1 MSWAQGTTAGDETS
15 SEAYAVLMS
24 GENNDITA
32 TFYYDENRNS
42 HTEGFATV
50 GMDELMQ
57 SQAWSMNRENITT
70 VTIDS
75 SFANYRPTST
85 SFWFA
90 YCRSLTTISGLDHL
104 NTEAVTDMSFMFNY
118 CAALTSLDLSF
129 FNTENVTNFAG
140 MLGNCSSL
148 TSIDLS
154 SFYTRQATDMNSMFE
169 QSSSLVTINLSSF
182 NTSQVTNM
190 SYMFN
195 ECSALTTIYVGSD
208 WSTESVTNS
217 ENMFKACTNL
227 VGGAGTTFNSE
238 YITATYARIDGG
250 TSAPGYLTEQDASS
264 THYVLITVEGNGEVS
279 AGMADVI
286 RDKGD
291 VRVADGEPLEMFFFP
306 DEGYQLASVK
316 IDTLD
321 VTSQVTPAT
330 EYSAASYTIPGVYGD
345 IAITVTFAQTSTDA
359 ELEAYAV
366 ITGDSVSG
374 MTATFFYDNLKDTH
388 TSAVATVMVS
398 DIRESQTWWKNTEF
412 IKSATFDSS
421 FANYYPT
428 STAYW
433 FYPCNKLESIIGLEY
448 LKTDRVTSMAGMFSN
463 CASLTSIDLSGFKT
477 DNVTDMQSMFTYCSK
492 LVSIDLSTFNTQNV
506 QSMNGMFGACSSL
519 TSLDL
524 SSFNTENVTDM
535 YAMFSSCS
543 SLTSLNLSSF
553 NTSNVTRM
561 SGMFGACNSLTGLDL
576 SGFNTSNVTDMSNM
590 FSVCGNFQT
599 LDLSSFNTSKVT
611 DMSGMFYGCSE
622 LRTIYVGNEWS
633 TNAVTDGSIMFTD
646 CTNLVGGAGTTY
658 SADHTDYTYAHIDG
672 GTANPG
678 YFTDVADKDKVNEAY
693 AVLSENNTVLTF
705 YYDNQKTARGGMSVG
720 PFSLSNRIVN
730 SSWDEQRENITSVVF
745 DNSFVNCTTLT
756 STSCWFY
763 GFTNLTSIV
772 GLSNLR
778 TENVTDMSRM
788 FSRSSSITN
797 IDLSSFNTENV
808 TDMSRMF
815 QDCTGLVSVNVRSF
829 NTANV
834 TLINGM
840 FDGCSSLTS
849 LDVSGFNTSN
859 ATDMGE
865 MFAGCSSLTSLN
877 VTNFNTVNATR
888 MHEMFTN
895 CSNLTSLDLSGFN
908 TANVTDMALML
919 GNCSSLT
926 SLDVSSFNTANVTS
940 IYRMFVSDSL
950 LTTIY
955 AGDEWNT
962 EKVTNGTRM
971 FDGCTSLV
979 GGAGTTYSADH
990 IDHTYAH
997 IDGGENNPGYF
1008 TDKNATPLEKVA
1020 TPTFSWRNDELT
1032 MSCSTE
1038 GATIMYQ
1045 MSDED
1050 TNGDGVI
1057 NDDDY
1062 KQYSAPIEVKRDVII
1077 KAIATKEGM
1086 TTSDPITLDYPYE
1099 AWTRLYETCIIGQ
1112 EILSRASRSSRVPD
1126 QMRNQAQTYVDY
1138 ALDMYGRRTADK
1150 DEVQGTR
1157 EEIEIILSEI
1167 QQMMQVPASY
1177 SNYVLTAEEDATMAE
1192 IADQYGSYYGNQV
1205 AAIVW
1210 NSSVPM
1216 TESDLQ
1222 RFTSNPNL
1230 LIYAQSESMVPAN
1243 RDNVV
1248 INGVAKNVVLTDTV
1262 SGNCNFYAPQEFTA
1276 EAIQYTRTFSQQT
1289 QIGVSRG
1296 WEAIALPFTVQ
1307 TYTHADRGVIAPFG
1321 NSASE
1326 NHFWLRELTQNGLQN
1341 AQTIEANKP
1350 YIISMPN
1357 SEEYRPE
1364 TNLAGQVTFSALNA
1378 IVPVTEATPVE
1389 YGSISLVPAF
1399 QSRSAQTEIYALN
1412 VGEERNGYPE
1422 GSVFERDYRTVRPF
1436 EAYTLHRDN
1445 QNPAPQFIMI
1455 GGDMGNGTTGI
1466 EELVDKRMNTNDIWY
1481 TIDGRRLQG
1490 APAGKGLYIRN
1501 GKKVIVR

>member
-1 MSWAQGTTAGDETS
+1 MSWAQGTTAGDETN

-32 TFYYDENRNS
+32 TLYYDENRNS

-250 TSAPGYLTEQDASS
+250 TSAPGYLSEQDASS

-291 VRVADGEPLEMFFFP
+291 VHVANGEPLEMFFFP

-359 ELEAYAV
+359 EAYA
-366 ITGDSVSG
+366 
-374 MTATFFYDNLKDTH
+374 A
-388 TSAVATVMVS
+388 
-398 DIRESQTWWKNTEF
+398 
-412 IKSATFDSS
+412 
-421 FANYYPT
+421 
-428 STAYW
+428 
-433 FYPCNKLESIIGLEY
+433 
-448 LKTDRVTSMAGMFSN
+448 
-463 CASLTSIDLSGFKT
+463 
-477 DNVTDMQSMFTYCSK
+477 
-492 LVSIDLSTFNTQNV
+492 
-506 QSMNGMFGACSSL
+506 
-519 TSLDL
+519 
-524 SSFNTENVTDM
+524 
-535 YAMFSSCS
+535 
-543 SLTSLNLSSF
+543 
-553 NTSNVTRM
+553 
-561 SGMFGACNSLTGLDL
+561 
-576 SGFNTSNVTDMSNM
+576 
-590 FSVCGNFQT
+590 
-599 LDLSSFNTSKVT
+599 
-611 DMSGMFYGCSE
+611 
-622 LRTIYVGNEWS
+622 
-633 TNAVTDGSIMFTD
+633 
-646 CTNLVGGAGTTY
+646 
-658 SADHTDYTYAHIDG
+658 
-672 GTANPG
+672 
-678 YFTDVADKDKVNEAY
+678 
-693 AVLSENNTVLTF
+693 LSEDNTVLTF
-705 YYDNQKTARGGMSVG
+705 YYDEQMTARGGMSVG
-720 PFSLSNRIVN
+720 PF
-730 SSWDEQRENITSVVF
+730 NITWDDNLQANIINSGWYDYKEKITRVVF
-745 DNSFVNCTTLT
+745 DTSFANAVDIT
-756 STSCWFY
+756 STSYWFY
-763 GFTNLTSIV
+763 GMTNLTVFEGIENLKTQSV
-772 GLSNLR
+772 TSMDAMFWGCSNL
-778 TENVTDMSRM
+778 VSL
-788 FSRSSSITN
+788 
-797 IDLSSFNTENV
+797 DLSSFDTQNV
-808 TDMSRMF
+808 TTMSDMFR
-815 QDCTGLVSVNVRSF
+815 DCSALTSLDVNSF

-834 TLINGM
+834 TNMLYMFRFCSSLTNLGVTSFNTQNVTNMYGM
-840 FDGCSSLTS
+840 FEGCSSLTA
-849 LDVSGFNTSN
+849 LDVTSFNTQKVV
-859 ATDMGE
+859 DMGF
-865 MFAGCSSLTSLN
+865 MFSSC
-877 VTNFNTVNATR
+877 
-888 MHEMFTN
+888 HG
-895 CSNLTSLDLSGFN
+895 LTSLDLSAFN
-908 TANVTDMALML
+908 TQNVIYMRCMFYD
-919 GNCSSLT
+919 CS
-926 SLDVSSFNTANVTS
+926 NMN
-940 IYRMFVSDSL
+940 
-950 LTTIY
+950 TIY
-955 AGDEWNT
+955 VGSGWSTVSVT
-962 EKVTNGTRM
+962 ESPYM
-971 FDGCTSLV
+971 FDHCTALV
-979 GGAGTTYSADH
+979 GGAGTTYSVDH

-997 IDGGENNPGYF
+997 IDGGTANPGYF

-1167 QQMMQVPASY
+1167 QQMMQVPATY

-1364 TNLAGQVTFSALNA
+1364 TNLAGEVTFSALNA
-1378 IVPVTEATPVE
+1378 TVPVTEATPVQ
-1389 YGSISLVPAF
+1389 YGTISLVPAF

-1466 EELVDKRMNTNDIWY
+1466 EELVDKRMNTNDSWY
-1481 TIDGRRLQG
+1481 TIDGRKLQG
-1490 APAGKGLYIRN
+1490 APTGKGLYIRN

>member
-1 MSWAQGTTAGDETS
+1 MSWAQGTTAGDES
-15 SEAYAVLMS
+15 YNEAYAVLVID
-24 GENNDITA
+24 ENNTA
-32 TFYYDENRNS
+32 SLTMYYDANRDA
-42 HTEGFATV
+42 HREGQV
-50 GMDELMQ
+50 IGLDEMMQ
-57 SQAWSMNRENITT
+57 NQAWMMYRENVTT
-70 VTIDS
+70 VVFDS
-75 SFANYRPTST
+75 SFANCRPTST
-85 SFWFA
+85 AFWFA
-90 YCRSLTTISGLDHL
+90 YCRSLTSIVGLQYL
-104 NTEAVTDMSFMFNY
+104 RTDETTNMSFMFNE
-118 CAALTSLDLSF
+118 CSSLTSLDLSSL
-129 FNTENVTNFAG
+129 NTENVTNISG
-140 MLGNCSSL
+140 MLGGCRSL
-148 TSIDLS
+148 TSVDLS
-154 SFYTRQATDMNSMFE
+154 GFNTRQVTNMNSLFE
-169 QSSSLVTINLSSF
+169 QSAALTTINLSSF
-182 NTSQVTNM
+182 NTSQVTDM

-208 WSTESVTNS
+208 WSTEAVTNGTD
-217 ENMFKACTNL
+217 MFNKCTNL
-227 VGGAGTTFNSE
+227 VGGAGTTFSADH
-238 YITATYARIDGG
+238 IDHTYARIDAEG
-250 TSAPGYLTEQDASS
+250 TPGYLTDSKNASM
-264 THYVLITVEGNGEVS
+264 THFVMITVEGNGEVS
-279 AGMADVI
+279 AGQAAVI
-286 RDKGD
+286 RDRGD
-291 VRVADGEPLEMFFFP
+291 VHVANGEPLEMFFFP

-359 ELEAYAV
+359 E
-366 ITGDSVSG
+366 
-374 MTATFFYDNLKDTH
+374 
-388 TSAVATVMVS
+388 
-398 DIRESQTWWKNTEF
+398 
-412 IKSATFDSS
+412 
-421 FANYYPT
+421 
-428 STAYW
+428 
-433 FYPCNKLESIIGLEY
+433 
-448 LKTDRVTSMAGMFSN
+448 
-463 CASLTSIDLSGFKT
+463 
-477 DNVTDMQSMFTYCSK
+477 
-492 LVSIDLSTFNTQNV
+492 
-506 QSMNGMFGACSSL
+506 
-519 TSLDL
+519 
-524 SSFNTENVTDM
+524 
-535 YAMFSSCS
+535 
-543 SLTSLNLSSF
+543 
-553 NTSNVTRM
+553 
-561 SGMFGACNSLTGLDL
+561 
-576 SGFNTSNVTDMSNM
+576 
-590 FSVCGNFQT
+590 
-599 LDLSSFNTSKVT
+599 
-611 DMSGMFYGCSE
+611 
-622 LRTIYVGNEWS
+622 
-633 TNAVTDGSIMFTD
+633 
-646 CTNLVGGAGTTY
+646 
-658 SADHTDYTYAHIDG
+658 
-672 GTANPG
+672 
-678 YFTDVADKDKVNEAY
+678 AY
-693 AVLSENNTVLTF
+693 AVLSDNNTVLTF
-705 YYDNQKTARGGMSVG
+705 YYDDQKDARGGMSVEPTSG
-720 PFSLSNRIVN
+720 GNGYYYSWWSNR
-730 SSWDEQRENITSVVF
+730 ETITAVIF
-745 DNSFVNCTTLT
+745 DASFANYTSLTITANWFDGMGALTTIE
-756 STSCWFY
+756 
-763 GFTNLTSIV
+763 GI
-772 GLSNLR
+772 SNLK
-778 TENVTDMSRM
+778 TDNVTDMGGM
-788 FSRSSSITN
+788 FLGCSGLTSL
-797 IDLSSFNTENV
+797 DL
-808 TDMSRMF
+808 
-815 QDCTGLVSVNVRSF
+815 RSF
-829 NTANV
+829 NTSNV
-834 TLINGM
+834 TNMGSM

-849 LDVSGFNTSN
+849 LDVSGFNTASVK
-859 ATDMGE
+859 E
-865 MFAGCSSLTSLN
+865 MSRMFNSCSSLTTLD
-877 VTNFNTVNATR
+877 VTN
-888 MHEMFTN
+888 
-895 CSNLTSLDLSGFN
+895 
-908 TANVTDMALML
+908 
-919 GNCSSLT
+919 
-926 SLDVSSFNTANVTS
+926 FNTANVTS
-940 IYRMFVSDSL
+940 MFYMFKFCSG
-950 LTTIY
+950 LTTLDLSNFNTANVTAMFEMFASCSELKTIF
-955 AGDEWNT
+955 AGYEWA
-962 EKVTNGTRM
+962 TNSETDGGLM
-971 FDGCTSLV
+971 FYDCPNLV
-979 GGAGTTYSADH
+979 GGAGTVYSADH
-990 IDHTYAH
+990 TDHTYAH
-997 IDGGENNPGYF
+997 IDGGTANPGYF
-1008 TDKNATPLEKVA
+1008 TDKNASPSDEIIQFADAEVQRICVENWDTNGDGALSMSEAAAVTEISNTLFQKNESITSFNELQYFTGLTSIQYSTFERCVNLTSVVIPKNVRTVGNDAFYGCKSLTSILVPDQVEYVGANTWEGCTNVTSVYIGSGLRGVNVNPFSELENVEAFEVSADNRYFASIDGILMSKDGKTLVSYPAGKRNEEFVIADTITTVGSNAFRGCVYLKRLTITQDSQVSTDEQNNYWYINSLEELTLNEGVAGIGFYAFTRCGELKIIHFPKTLGYIGKETFVGCNSISTIYSDVETPFTFEDNVFSQSVYQNAQLIVPAGTVSAYRTTSGWSNFLNITDGSTPTEKVA

-1086 TTSDPITLDYPYE
+1086 TTSDPITLDYPYT
-1099 AWTRLYETCIIGQ
+1099 AWAKLYDVCTMGQ
-1112 EILSRASRSSRVPD
+1112 EILSRASRSSRVPQEMVD
-1126 QMRNQAQTYVDY
+1126 QGEAYIAY
-1138 ALDMYGRRTADK
+1138 ALDMYAKRTEDKERVENTTADIA
-1150 DEVQGTR
+1150 VFLN
-1157 EEIEIILSEI
+1157 EIE
-1167 QQMMQVPASY
+1167 QMMQVPATY

-1466 EELVDKRMNTNDIWY
+1466 EELVDKRMNTNDSWY